1 MLGAEFS
8 SFARRTTGGGCP
20 TYSQVARAEASE
32 IGRAEGANSERRV
45 EYLKHMR
52 TILDI
57 FAQIFRTLW
66 AHKLRSFLTMFG
78 IAWGVGSLLLL
89 VGLGEGFRSG
99 NKRELAQYGKDI
111 MFIFPGRAPVVEG
124 SMNSA
129 RKYLLTYQ
137 DYLDIRREAPH
148 VRNASPLLMRN
159 DVRAVSEFASA
170 SGEIAGAEP
179 QFNGIRYL
187 PLNQGRWLN
196 PEDEAQ
202 RRNVIVLGDELVKN
216 LFPGRPAVGASI
228 ILNDISFEVIG
239 TVQRVGRG
247 DDNSTNMRGYIPYHV
262 MASLFPLKG
271 ENHENSISSINYQP
285 RTADE
290 HLLAQAEVEKIVARN
305 HGFDYHDKDAFEVW
319 DTIQN
324 SRAVGTIFDAM
335 NMFLGAVG
343 LVTLA
348 LGAIGVINI
357 MLVTVSERTREIGLR
372 MALGATRRS
381 ILAHFFL
388 EGIIL
393 TLFSGLIG
401 MGLAAGLMA
410 ILGTQQGPG
419 GFDPPKLVASTAILA
434 IGSLT
439 LAGVA
444 AGLYPARKA
453 ARLQPVEALRQE

>member
-1 MLGAEFS
+1 MGGIFWR
-8 SFARRTTGGGCP
+8 SFAGKG
-20 TYSQVARAEASE
+20 VARLTDAAKFQPSSVLALIAQEPC
-32 IGRAEGANSERRV
+32 RV
-45 EYLKHMR
+45 EMR
-52 TILDI
+52 NNGQSMQMLLDI

-99 NKRELAQYGKDI
+99 NKREMAQYGKDI
-111 MFIFPGRAPVVEG
+111 MFIFPGRAPVVQG

-137 DYLDIRREAPH
+137 DYVDIRTEAPH
-148 VRNASPLLMRN
+148 VRNASPVLIRP

-170 SGEIAGAEP
+170 NGEIAGVEP
-179 QFNGIRYL
+179 QFGDIRYL
-187 PLNQGRWLN
+187 PLKQGRWLN
-196 PEDEAQ
+196 GLDEAQ
-202 RRNVIVLGDELVKN
+202 RRNVIVLGDELGKN

-228 ILNDISFEVIG
+228 ILNDITFEVIG
-239 TVQRVGRG
+239 AVQRVGRG
-247 DDNSTNMRGYIPYHV
+247 DDNSTNMRGYIPFRV
-262 MASLFPLKG
+262 MATLFPLKG
-271 ENHENSISSINYQP
+271 DNQEHSISYINYQP
-285 RTADE
+285 RVTDE
-290 HLLAQAEVEKIVARN
+290 HLLAQDEVRKIVARN
-305 HGFDYHDKDAFEVW
+305 HQFDYRDKNAFEGW

-324 SRAVGTIFDAM
+324 SKAVGSIFDAM
-335 NMFLGAVG
+335 NVFLGAVG

-372 MALGATRRS
+372 MALGATRKS
-381 ILAHFFL
+381 ILAQFFL

-401 MGLAAGLMA
+401 MGFAAGLMA
-410 ILGTQQGPG
+410 VLGLQPGEG
-419 GFDPPKLVASTAILA
+419 GFDPPKLVPATAILA

-439 LAGVA
+439 LAGVI

-453 ARLQPVEALRQE
+453 AMLQPVEALRQE

>member
-1 MLGAEFS
+1 
-8 SFARRTTGGGCP
+8 
-20 TYSQVARAEASE
+20 
-32 IGRAEGANSERRV
+32 
-45 EYLKHMR
+45 MR
-52 TILDI
+52 LILNI

-111 MFIFPGRAPVVEG
+111 MFIFPGRAPVVQG

-129 RKYLLTYQ
+129 RNYLLTYQ
-137 DYLDIRREAPH
+137 DYADIRQEAPH
-148 VRNASPLLMRN
+148 VRNASPVLTRS

-170 SGEIAGAEP
+170 NGEIAGVEP
-179 QFNGIRYL
+179 QFSEIRYL
-187 PLNQGRWLN
+187 PLKQGRWLN
-196 PEDEAQ
+196 DLDEGQ

-216 LFPGRPAVGASI
+216 LFPGRPALGATI
-228 ILNDISFEVIG
+228 ILNDITFEVIG

-247 DDNSTNMRGYIPYHV
+247 DDNSTNMRGYVPFRV
-262 MASLFPLKG
+262 MATLFPLKG
-271 ENHENSISSINYQP
+271 EMHENSISFVNYQP
-285 RTADE
+285 RVTDE
-290 HLLAQAEVEKIVARN
+290 HLLAQDEVRKIVARN
-305 HGFDYHDKDAFEVW
+305 HGFDYRDKDAFEGW

-324 SRAVGTIFDAM
+324 SKAVGGIFDAM

-343 LVTLA
+343 LITLA

-381 ILAHFFL
+381 ILAQFFL

-401 MGLAAGLMA
+401 MGLSTALMA
-410 ILGTQQGPG
+410 LLGTVQGPG
-419 GFDPPKLVASTAILA
+419 GFDPPKLVPATAILA

-439 LAGVA
+439 LAGVI

-453 ARLQPVEALRQE
+453 AKLQPVEALRQE